1 MVRRESRPETGPAGW
16 LGSSRGAGLR
26 PAASEYLCMVRRWVR
41 VAAAAAL
48 GTVMAPSLVAR
59 AVAAPA
65 RPAQASPACPVLVL
79 SALPVEIAPILAAA
93 HVDPKPAW
101 VYHGRGFWSG
111 TVAGT
116 PAIVAITGIGLQN
129 ATITSNAAFSH
140 FHCLSAVVFSGTSG
154 GDYIGDVMVP
164 ARWTEDG
171 KHFLATTPALLA
183 VLRRALSQP
192 VRLEQTTPIGNPL
205 CPCGF
210 PGVQTPVAPVAV
222 LHKPRVEV
230 GGTGLSNDGFGGRV
244 VPCVPS
250 GSDVLGCWPCRFAD
264 TGAGAQ
270 AGNLGGTVPP
280 FLQAAFILD
289 YGKNSG
295 PPPGSFVSSDNE
307 TAAVFAVAARHRVP
321 FIGFRAASD
330 GGGDPLHLPGF
341 PVQFFVYK
349 QLAAD
354 NAASTALAFLRAWHA
369 ARH

>member
-1 MVRRESRPETGPAGW
+1 MVRPGSRREMVPPGA
-16 LGSSRGAGLR
+16 LGSPRAAGLR
-26 PAASEYLCMVRRWVR
+26 AAASEYLSMVRRWVR

-48 GTVMAPSLVAR
+48 GTVMLPSIVAR
-59 AVAAPA
+59 AIADPAPPA
-65 RPAQASPACPVLVL
+65 RTSPACPVLVL

-93 HVDPKPAW
+93 RVDPIPVW

-111 TVAGT
+111 TVSGN
-116 PAIVAITGIGLQN
+116 PSIVAITGVGLQN

-183 VLRRALSQP
+183 VLRHALSQP
-192 VRLEQTTPIGNPL
+192 VSLEQTTPIGNPL

-210 PGVQTPVAPVAV
+210 PGVQTPAVPVAV

-230 GGTGLSNDGFGGRV
+230 GGTGLSKDGFGGRV

-250 GSDVLGCWPCRFAD
+250 GSDLLGCWPCRFAD
-264 TGAGAQ
+264 TATDAQ
-270 AGNLGGTVPP
+270 VGNLGATAPP
-280 FLQAAFILD
+280 FLQAAFVLD
-289 YGKNSG
+289 YGKNSAA
-295 PPPGSFVSSDNE
+295 PPGTFVSSDNE

-369 ARH
+369 AQH